1 MLVEPQNITVLDI
14 YGWAVKR
21 CGAGKNGP
29 FILLCAESFLM
40 MFIPSLSWQIIVSYK
55 LTTQNSRVLQ
65 VIRASYCIHLRCP
78 CVRRAGLQWNANGE
92 YDLAVLLCVA

>member
-1 MLVEPQNITVLDI
+1 MERVLFRVGMLGTHSCYQRTNIYNEAARMLVEPQNITVLDI

-40 MFIPSLSWQIIVSYK
+40 MFIPSLSWQIMVSYK
-55 LTTQNSRVLQ
+55 LTTQNSRVLHGQ
-65 VIRASYCIHLRCP
+65 MQCARL
-78 CVRRAGLQWNANGE
+78 
-92 YDLAVLLCVA
+92 